1 MTSRIYRPEEKHPE
15 PYQQD
20 LNPDASKGLNWGLAG
35 PHPEKESPR
44 TAKDVKEVHAM
55 LSEFTDEELKR
66 IPILPAGTRLEAN
79 ATYLNLSRPPSETF
93 TAEGNEEVDA
103 TGYIVPKKEVD
114 YQLWNRLIGV
124 TEPERTGVRPK

>member
-35 PHPEKESPR
+35 PHPEKDTPR

-55 LSEFTDEELKR
+55 LSEFSDDELNR
-66 IPILPAGTRLEAN
+66 IPLLPAGTRLEAN
-79 ATYLNLSRPPSETF
+79 ATYLNLSRLPGEAF
-93 TAEGNEEVDA
+93 TAEGKEEVGETD
-103 TGYIVPKKEVD
+103 YIVPKNEVD
-114 YQLWNRLIGV
+114 YQLWNRMIGV
-124 TEPERTGVRPK
+124 REPERTGVRPK

>member
-35 PHPEKESPR
+35 PHPEKGAR

-55 LSEFTDEELKR
+55 LSEFSDNDLKR
-66 IPILPAGTRLEAN
+66 IPVLPAGTRLEAN
-79 ATYLNLSRPPSETF
+79 ATYLNLSKLPGEAF
-93 TAEGNEEVDA
+93 TAEGKEDVGEAD
-103 TGYIVPKKEVD
+103 YIVPKNEVD

-124 TEPERTGVRPK
+124 TDPERTGVRPK